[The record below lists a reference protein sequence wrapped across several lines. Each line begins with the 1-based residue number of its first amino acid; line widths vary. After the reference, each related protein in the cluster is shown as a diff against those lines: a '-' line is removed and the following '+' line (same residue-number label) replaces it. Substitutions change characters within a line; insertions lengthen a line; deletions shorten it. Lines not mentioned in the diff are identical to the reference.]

1 MFVETY
7 KFLNKSVIQISLKLS
22 QENYMDL
29 KWTQINL
36 LKVGYKMSLND
47 MITLCIK
54 NKIKNGI
61 TKEEINTFKESQK
74 NKDK

>member
-1 MFVETY
+1 
-7 KFLNKSVIQISLKLS
+7 
-22 QENYMDL
+22 MDL